1 MPAGNLDAMVDGG
14 LTVRGKMDMAPVLL
28 YFFNKRLQEDIQVVD
43 GFHPNIMALEP
54 ELRAF
59 RESAVAFGRAT
70 AETLLKV
77 GQGRLQHRIVDRRLC
92 SVLV

>member
-14 LTVRGKMDMAPVLL
+14 LTVTGKMDMAPVLL
-28 YFFNKRLQEDIQVVD
+28 YFFNKRFQENIKVVN
-43 GFHPNIMALEP
+43 GFHPEFMALEP

-59 RESAVAFGRAT
+59 RESAVAVGRSP

-77 GQGRLQHRIVDRRLC
+77 GQGRLQHRIFDRRLR